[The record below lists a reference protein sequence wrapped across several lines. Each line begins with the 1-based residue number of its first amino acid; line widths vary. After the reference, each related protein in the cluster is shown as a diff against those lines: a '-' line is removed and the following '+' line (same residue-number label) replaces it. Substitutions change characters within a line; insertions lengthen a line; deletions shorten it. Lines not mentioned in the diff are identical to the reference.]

1 MAELHG
7 VGQHGTPSSVL
18 CTHSVAPVIQIG
30 DPSWKYSDG
39 AKVVLADL
47 SVQAVRVGVLVVSTS
62 SVHLTRVAISVTEWA
77 AVGPPAVVMPSEHH
91 AALVVVNT
99 YWLYISGSNFVGATS
114 HGPKS
119 HFHAGCY
126 FSLLILHRK

>member
-1 MAELHG
+1 MNRIISLQSLATQVAELHG

-62 SVHLTRVAISVTEWA
+62 SVHASPGR
-77 AVGPPAVVMPSEHH
+77 
-91 AALVVVNT
+91 
-99 YWLYISGSNFVGATS
+99 
-114 HGPKS
+114 
-119 HFHAGCY
+119 
-126 FSLLILHRK
+126 